1 MSKVRRIS
9 LYSIPYTEHISIYLG
24 VIIIDRLHSGAK
36 IQKEMFDNVKRYI
49 EKINNRMDEADR
61 NIAKLGHLTGITRDL
76 YGYQFG

>member
-36 IQKEMFDNVKRYI
+36 IQKEMFDNLKRYI
-49 EKINNRMDEADR
+49 AEVKNCMDEADR
-61 NIAKLGHLTGITRDL
+61 NVAKLGQMTGITRDL
-76 YGYQFG
+76 YGYLFG